1 MTTEALPNKKNIQLW
16 SQPHRPEKKSPPES
30 SDTTSV
36 TSSTPASTT
45 PDSSTSTASSTEKKA
60 TVSTPNVS
68 PASPK
73 TNTQTSPVSPPASTP
88 TTISSRRPEFDLDRP
103 QIKLKPFQQTINYS
117 LNPVEHEITL
127 ENNYRYPGQ
136 GEKQEYKIPL
146 RSSSL
151 VGESGSGLSVVLA
164 HRALNNYRSNKPSI
178 ILSHGLHHFRNLTQ
192 ALIDC
197 ADPNERAQLLDSIE
211 FVTENAQMDS
221 IDKNKK
227 IYIVSSHKL
236 SAYLKDNLS
245 FRPTTDPAMTMG
257 VHTWKRSNPHKNLAN
272 ILPLAK
278 IHEILVDDAHSYA
291 GQANDGFTQV
301 LATLLYEIN
310 ASTQKPVNIF
320 GTSATPSEC
329 QVHRED
335 KDPHQQGNTPS
346 LQFDDFFSSESRQ
359 PTPTAQ
365 QLIEKLKHYK
375 TPSLSL
381 IELDNKTANAMQN
394 TDASKILLD
403 STTGSINARI
413 VDQYQQDQQSNPG
426 KKWHIIVSPKL
437 RAHATQLCGLFNLR
451 GINARVLTS
460 PKYEENKV
468 IGHCGYFRPLEEDE
482 QIAYGETHL
491 ELNDESHTQM
501 KQIKRE
507 EEEILADYE
516 KGGCDVLIELDTP
529 ASHSTQTDK
538 VVDLTLRYDPANHH
552 IKRLLGEA
560 VRSGEKRDIDYV
572 FLNPDICRVF
582 ENLISGKNLQLGERS
597 KGSASTSTTIL
608 NSHESLTTSATAR
621 VISAGGTKYHETWFQ
636 SYLGPYIRKKQKEDP
651 NYNIDNLVDEFSK
664 LAQLTKSPAE
674 IKAIVS
680 GLETDTKVFRQL
692 VDFMKL
698 DTTAVNIQVPE
709 LMGVDDEKMAIRI
722 LENQYF
728 ATGLSED
735 YNPNQNWLKRLDP
748 ALRLAPE
755 ANGETKDRY
764 RLKTFAEILYV
775 KFGKEVFENRFF
787 LDHALRVFTGDR
799 VDYKLFGLLV
809 NALSSNEPS
818 ASGGGFSF
826 RDIVNEFPQLTGS
839 RAIIPFSDLQKQILE
854 RYPDGPP
861 LKDNLD
867 VFFTQQLY
875 DDFGLDF
882 GTLVQAVT
890 TASENSDQTIIN
902 DSVKAEIQKF
912 LESNYRKTAEKNSPQ
927 GSSIRDDRF
936 DTEVKLKA
944 EDDLSTITK
953 EILYSQLIAKI
964 WGLSAKLKI
973 IEENFI
979 LELGPDSFSMEERK
993 PSSIESVIDVNNI
1006 NPGLAI
1012 AYDHTDFDSA
1022 YDRVDIKKRL
1032 ARSLS
1037 DFIIKRHNLNST
1049 EPLKANPE
1057 AQRDD
1062 LSISKSLESRS
1073 NPSPNSKS
1081 RTPARFTEQE
1091 LTGTQKREIQVLL
1104 GAVAREDLSADDKK
1118 LLREFFE
1125 SKNIKISKQIV
1136 EFYDRLGVENLEEA
1150 KLVVAHHL
1158 KNSNPDWTKEFT
1170 NFNDLVAEFIYTTQF
1185 DIFNQAPKQLS
1196 SLLAILA
1203 GEFKD
1208 ANPQI
1213 AQELIRK
1220 FVDFAQKKGSGPSLL
1235 ELIPRHYD
1243 LLGIKN
1249 LEELKLVIE
1258 NNESLAKIDV
1268 NVNSNTKV
1276 KKAISKLC
1284 KQLNLTSDEL
1294 YEIAGIKNP
1303 VEFYREPIEQF
1314 IPHLRPKLEF
1324 KPEHNI
1330 SEELWRS
1337 IGEQRENIQARQLLK
1352 LLYGD
1357 KFQAETSEFEVAPEN
1372 WPYKV
1377 RVEIKQN
1384 HIDLSIVHYPQ
1395 EDLALSQTFKSTLKV
1410 ATYHIGDK
1418 YRYELKE
1425 SRWESIESA
1434 QHKQQQ
1440 YLKVTLSYLNL
1451 VYNNPTLNTPEHS
1464 NWFRIINTGKPGQSY
1479 LPFVSACDAF
1489 IRHQLSLKNNLLPKN
1504 SNDLVKE
1511 TTEILASGPINLAK
1525 TYMNLKQKQ
1534 DLIRAF
1540 IEFTNRQEHRS
1551 QEDSLVINLQDVLEK
1566 TPKAVGVRTVEEL
1579 KTVVQANKDLFKD
1592 LFKNKKNLVSQV
1604 LQFTGLTKAEF
1615 DSFKDPNG
1623 FTEYVMRVL
1632 KENEEDLPKLTEP
1645 DALKMNMFIRNHIL
1659 VNYLCDHSNF
1669 MTISIPSFRLLI
1681 SDNEI
1686 KLEGYPG
1693 SDGSFFVSDPNY
1705 FSNTIIVKNQENQ
1718 WQKMDFT
1725 LNQKIMR
1732 QILFN
1737 ISIGASVNEPHAK
1750 LIRDTLIPFYKI
1762 YDWPGDPTTAP
1773 YQFTNLLT
1781 RFYEEKRGITNF
1793 QTDSQNMDLR
1803 LLGFHTLIGDIDLS
1817 SFFQDMKD
1825 FLDFA
1830 GIVEPEPWR
1839 VDINDTI
1846 PAQLVSSAQPSFEDI
1861 KQKIK
1866 AKPENFLESLTS
1878 NDDISVFEEALKRQF
1893 PNPAHG
1899 KNLI

>member
-1 MTTEALPNKKNIQLW
+1 MTTEALSKKLSLW
-16 SQPHRPEKKSPPES
+16 SEPHRPVKKSASKS
-30 SDTTSV
+30 SDTTQV

-45 PDSSTSTASSTEKKA
+45 PDSSTCTAPLKETRAPVFRINVSSA
-60 TVSTPNVS
+60 TATQTS
-68 PASPK
+68 PASP
-73 TNTQTSPVSPPASTP
+73 PAPTP
-88 TTISSRRPEFDLDRP
+88 TTTSSRRPEFDLERP
-103 QIKLKPFQQTINYS
+103 QIKLKPFQKIINYS

-127 ENNYRYPGQ
+127 ENNYHYPGQ

-146 RSSSL
+146 RSSSI

-164 HRALNNYRSNKPSI
+164 NRALNNYRSNKPSI
-178 ILSHGLHHFRNLTQ
+178 ILSHGPHHFRNLTQ

-197 ADPNERAQLLDSIE
+197 ADPNERARLLDSIE
-211 FVTENAQMDS
+211 FVTENAPMDS

-245 FRPTTDPAMTMG
+245 FRKITQPAKVMG
-257 VHTWKRSNPHKNLAN
+257 HLTPCIRAHQSHKNLAN

-359 PTPTAQ
+359 PTPPAQ
-365 QLIEKLKHYK
+365 QLIEELKHYK

-381 IELDNKTANAMQN
+381 IELDNEAANAMQN
-394 TDASKILLD
+394 TDASNRLID
-403 STTGSINARI
+403 SSAESINARI

-426 KKWHIIVSPKL
+426 KKWHIIANS

-460 PKYEENKV
+460 PQIENKKV
-468 IGHCGYFRPLEEDE
+468 IGHCGYFSPLPEGE
-482 QIAYGETHL
+482 QLAPNETHL
-491 ELNDESHTQM
+491 ELNDESHTKM
-501 KQIKRE
+501 KRITAK

-516 KGGCDVLIELDTP
+516 KGDCDVLIELDTP
-529 ASHSTQTDK
+529 ATHSTQTDK

-560 VRSGEKRDIDYV
+560 VRSGDKHDIDYV

-582 ENLISGKNLQLGERS
+582 GNLISGKKLELGERI
-597 KGSASTSTTIL
+597 KGNSSASTTAPINPNPL
-608 NSHESLTTSATAR
+608 ATSATAR
-621 VISAGGTKYHETWFQ
+621 VIYAGGTKYHETWFQ
-636 SYLGPYIRKKQKEDP
+636 SYLRPYIRKKQNENP

-664 LAQLTKSPAE
+664 SAKLTKSPAE

-680 GLETDTKVFRQL
+680 GLETDTKIFRQL
-692 VDFMKL
+692 VEFMEL
-698 DTTAVNIQVPE
+698 DTTAVNIQIPE

-728 ATGLSED
+728 ITGLSED
-735 YNPNQNWLKRLDP
+735 YNPNQSWLNRLDP

-839 RAIIPFSDLQKQILE
+839 RAMIPFSDLQKQILE

-902 DSVKAEIQKF
+902 DSVKDEIQKF
-912 LESNYRKTAEKNSPQ
+912 LESNYRETAEKNSPK

-993 PSSIESVIDVNNI
+993 PSSIESAINVNNI

-1057 AQRDD
+1057 AQHDD

-1073 NPSPNSKS
+1073 NPSPNNRS
-1081 RTPARFTEQE
+1081 RTQARFTEQE
-1091 LTGTQKREIQVLL
+1091 LTDPQKREIQVLL
-1104 GAVAREDLSADDKK
+1104 GAIAREDLSADDKK

-1125 SKNIKISKQIV
+1125 SKNIKISKRIG

-1150 KLVVAHHL
+1150 KLIVAHHL
-1158 KNSNPDWTKEFT
+1158 KNSNPEWTKKFT
-1170 NFNDLVAEFIYTTQF
+1170 NFKDLVAEFIYTTQP
-1185 DIFNQAPKQLS
+1185 DIFNQAPEQLS
-1196 SLLAILA
+1196 SLLGI
-1203 GEFKD
+1203 KN
-1208 ANPQI
+1208 ANTKI

-1220 FVDFAQKKGSGPSLL
+1220 FVDFAQKKSSNPSLL
-1235 ELIPRHYD
+1235 ELIPRHYG

-1249 LEELKLVIE
+1249 LEELKSVIE
-1258 NNESLAKIDV
+1258 KNESLAEIDQKDK
-1268 NVNSNTKV
+1268 SNTKV
-1276 KKAISKLC
+1276 KEAITKLC
-1284 KQLNLTSDEL
+1284 NQLNLTSDEL
-1294 YEIAGIKNP
+1294 YKIAEIKNP
-1303 VEFYREPIEQF
+1303 VEFYQEPIEQF
-1314 IPHLRPKLEF
+1314 IPHLSPKLEF

-1330 SEELWRS
+1330 SEKLRKS
-1337 IGEQRENIQARQLLK
+1337 IGEHRENIQARQLLK

-1357 KFQAETSEFEVAPEN
+1357 KFQAETSEFEVAPKN

-1384 HIDLSIVHYPQ
+1384 HIDLSIVHYPS
-1395 EDLALSQTFKSTLKV
+1395 EDPALDNQFKLKLRSHDSQ
-1410 ATYHIGDK
+1410 IGDQ
-1418 YRYELKE
+1418 YQYELKGTN
-1425 SRWESIESA
+1425 WELIKPAKSIE
-1434 QHKQQQ
+1434 HQ
-1440 YLKVTLSYLNL
+1440 YMKVALSWFNLGYYTKNSNSLDELVSISENTKWLRILNPNKTNL
-1451 VYNNPTLNTPEHS
+1451 V
-1464 NWFRIINTGKPGQSY
+1464 
-1479 LPFVSACDAF
+1479 FVSAWDAF
-1489 IRHQLSLKNNLLPKN
+1489 IRHQLSLENNLLPKD
-1504 SNDLVKE
+1504 SDDLVKE
-1511 TTEILASGPINLAK
+1511 TTEILASGPINIAK
-1525 TYMNLKQKQ
+1525 TKMSLKQKQ

-1540 IEFTNRQEHRS
+1540 IEFTNRPEQSS
-1551 QEDSLVINLQDVLEK
+1551 QEDCLVINLQEVLEK

-1579 KTVVQANKDLFKD
+1579 KTVVQANQDLFKE
-1592 LFKNKKNLVSQV
+1592 NKSNFI
-1604 LQFTGLTKAEF
+1604 QFAGLTQAEF
-1615 DSFKDPNG
+1615 NSFKDPTD
-1623 FTEYVMRVL
+1623 FTESVIKVL
-1632 KENEEDLPKLTEP
+1632 KENMEVLPELSEQNR
-1645 DALKMNMFIRNHIL
+1645 LNIFNGIRQIIL
-1659 VNYLCDHSNF
+1659 NNYLLGRSNF
-1669 MTISIPSFRLLI
+1669 ISFRPKPLFGLFI
-1681 SDNEI
+1681 SNNEI
-1686 KLEGYPG
+1686 KLEGYPD
-1693 SDGSFFVSDPNY
+1693 SDGNYYVSNPDY

-1737 ISIGASVNEPHAK
+1737 ISIGVSLKEPNAK
-1750 LIRDTLIPFYKI
+1750 SMQNTLIAFYKI
-1762 YDWPGDPTTAP
+1762 YNGSDASSAP

-1781 RFYEEKRGITNF
+1781 RFYEEERGIKDF
-1793 QTDSQNMDLR
+1793 QNPDLK
-1803 LLGFHTLIGDIDLS
+1803 LLGFHYNDNEIDLNK
-1817 SFFQDMKD
+1817 FYQDMHD
-1825 FLDFA
+1825 FLAFA
-1830 GIVEPEPWR
+1830 RRVEPERWSG
-1839 VDINDTI
+1839 VDINADSFKG
-1846 PAQLVSSAQPSFEDI
+1846 SSAFQPPRPS
-1861 KQKIK
+1861 
-1866 AKPENFLESLTS
+1866 
-1878 NDDISVFEEALKRQF
+1878 
-1893 PNPAHG
+1893 
-1899 KNLI
+1899 